1 MILRPD
7 PSRGAGRASRGAKEE
22 GEKKKAPKFKKGG
35 TDSCFFPPEV
45 GQLHEVLVRP
55 DQLELTEDC
64 KEETKIDAESLSSAP
79 QLDQALRQ
87 VTALGL
93 AAHPSRAAQASFA
106 EGPALLGSRPRP
118 AVPAR
123 PPGGVARRWGA
134 WVETQPGGLGRAF
147 WEQVAD
153 PLSLPNPRV
162 LEQNSPVFELLPESR
177 PRPENQP
184 SFTNR
189 VMSGV

>member
-1 MILRPD
+1 M
-7 PSRGAGRASRGAKEE
+7 
-22 GEKKKAPKFKKGG
+22 
-35 TDSCFFPPEV
+35 

-93 AAHPSRAAQASFA
+93 AAYPSRAAQASVA
-106 EGPALLGSRPRP
+106 AGPALLGSRPRP
-118 AVPAR
+118 TVPAR

-134 WVETQPGGLGRAF
+134 WVETQPEGPGRAF

-153 PLSLPNPRV
+153 SFSLPKPRV
-162 LEQNSPVFELLPESR
+162 LGQNSPVFELLPESCFG
-177 PRPENQP
+177 PENQP
-184 SFTNR
+184 GFTNR

>member
-1 MILRPD
+1 MILRLD

-22 GEKKKAPKFKKGG
+22 GEEKKKKKAPKFKKGE
-35 TDSCFFPPEV
+35 TDSCFFSLEV

-106 EGPALLGSRPRP
+106 AGSALLGSRPRS
-118 AVPAR
+118 AVPER

-134 WVETQPGGLGRAF
+134 WVETAWRPGSCLLGAGR
-147 WEQVAD
+147 
-153 PLSLPNPRV
+153 
-162 LEQNSPVFELLPESR
+162 
-177 PRPENQP
+177 
-184 SFTNR
+184 
-189 VMSGV
+189 